1 MSTSTFAANAYRL
14 VQGLTTRPEARNSL
28 DATGLGVD
36 PTAAAAA
43 PEQPNFA
50 AMLRDAVTSVVDQG
64 RVSESKTAAYAN
76 GKGNVIDVVTAVA
89 ETEVAMETMVAM
101 RDKVISAYEDIM
113 RMPM

>member
-1 MSTSTFAANAYRL
+1 MSTSTFATNAYRL
-14 VQGLTTRPEARNSL
+14 VQGLTARPEARNSL
-28 DATGLGVD
+28 DPSGLGID
-36 PTAAAAA
+36 QTAQSD
-43 PEQPNFA
+43 QPNFA
-50 AMLRDAVTSVVDQG
+50 AMLRDAVSGVVEQG
-64 RVSESKTAAYAN
+64 RVSEAKTSAYTN

>member
-1 MSTSTFAANAYRL
+1 MSTSTFATNAYRL
-14 VQGLTTRPEARNSL
+14 VQGLTARPEARNLL
-28 DATGLGVD
+28 DQAGLGVD
-36 PTAAAAA
+36 QTAAAQ
-43 PEQPNFA
+43 PVQPNFA
-50 AMLRDAVTSVVDQG
+50 AMLRDAVSGVVDQG
-64 RVSESKTAAYAN
+64 RISEAKTSAYTN